1 MLASCFAVLAQMIV
15 FPGINGDSVGEIA
28 DFLIVT
34 VSDSS
39 SLVNA
44 FFMELILTFIL
55 VYVIFA
61 TAFDTGTYHSRSY
74 HSRHQGRKGPIQGWR
89 RAIRKQL
96 DYLCNIY
103 LLIIDYF
110 W

>member
-61 TAFDTGTYHSRSY
+61 TAFDTGTYHSRFY
-74 HSRHQGRKGPIQGWR
+74 HSRHQGREGPIKGWR

>member
-61 TAFDTGTYHSRSY
+61 TAFDTGTYHSRLTIVDTKGVKVQSKDGGEE
-74 HSRHQGRKGPIQGWR
+74 HSGNN
-89 RAIRKQL
+89 L
-96 DYLCNIY
+96 TIY
-103 LLIIDYF
+103 VILICSS
-110 W
+110 